1 MAHHRYQTEAIVLGS
16 VPRGESNRSFFLF
29 TKKFGMIGASAQGVR
44 KISSKLKGGL
54 SDFSH
59 ADIDLIRGSE
69 MWRIVDAQEKDQPF
83 GLGQRSAFR
92 SFARFS
98 RLARR
103 LMHGER
109 SESRLFSTVVA
120 FREFLVRHA
129 LSEELLRDLEIAMA
143 VKMLHE
149 LGYGGDG
156 EETLYV
162 RKEPLS
168 RDLLSFVE
176 KHRRTLTAFVN
187 ARLTETHL

>member
-1 MAHHRYQTEAIVLGS
+1 MTADEAYFILWGRAPALGFYDHPPM
-16 VPRGESNRSFFLF
+16 VGWMLAPLV
-29 TKKFGMIGASAQGVR
+29 Q
-44 KISSKLKGGL
+44 L
-54 SDFSH
+54 SD
-59 ADIDLIRGSE
+59 AAWVL
-69 MWRIVDAQEKDQPF
+69 
-83 GLGQRSAFR
+83 
-92 SFARFS
+92 
-98 RLARR
+98 RLPSILLPAA
-103 LMHGER
+103 L
-109 SESRLFSTVVA
+109 A
-120 FREFLVRHA
+120 FLVRHA